1 MATDTMHVIEVPEYG
16 YSDVLESS
24 ERPVPEPD
32 TGEVRIEVRA
42 AGINYADIV
51 QRQGAYPGGP
61 EPPFVPGMEAAGLVD
76 AVGPDTEHEVGD
88 RVVAMLNHS
97 GYAEYGIA
105 SESRLFDVPEDL
117 SFAEAAAFPVQFLTA
132 HNVLHEWGGLEAGER
147 VLVHAAAGGVGS
159 AAVQL
164 ADAAG
169 AEIFATASTR
179 EKLDLARDLGAD
191 HTINYTEESFSDRI
205 DEITDGRGVD
215 MVLDG
220 VGDDTFTESLD
231 CLAHFGRVVAYGAAS
246 GRPGTVDTAT
256 LLFNNHSVIGFHL
269 GQAIARDPQRV
280 LAGVPELQELV
291 ADDAIEMHVGAR
303 FDLDDAA
310 DAHDAI
316 QNRETTGKVV
326 LEP

>member
-1 MATDTMHVIEVPEYG
+1 MTDTMRVIEVPEYG

-24 ERPVPEPD
+24 ERPIPEPD
-32 TGEVRIEVRA
+32 TGEIRIEIRA

-61 EPPFVPGMEAAGLVD
+61 EPPFVPGMEAAGVVD

-88 RVVAMLNHS
+88 RVVAMVTHS

-132 HNVLHEWGGLEAGER
+132 YNVLHEWGGLEAGER
-147 VLVHAAAGGVGS
+147 VLIHAAAGGVGS

-164 ADAAG
+164 ADQAD
-169 AEIFATASTR
+169 AEIFATASTQ
-179 EKLDLARDLGAD
+179 EKLDLASDLGAD
-191 HTINYTEESFSDRI
+191 HTINYTEDSFSDRI
-205 DEITDGRGVD
+205 DELTDGRGVD

-246 GRPGTVDTAT
+246 GMPGTVDTAT

-269 GQAIARDPQRV
+269 GQSLARDPGRV
-280 LAGVPELQELV
+280 LGGVPDIQELV
-291 ADDAIEMHVGAR
+291 ANGEIEMHVGAR
-303 FDLDDAA
+303 YDLEDAA